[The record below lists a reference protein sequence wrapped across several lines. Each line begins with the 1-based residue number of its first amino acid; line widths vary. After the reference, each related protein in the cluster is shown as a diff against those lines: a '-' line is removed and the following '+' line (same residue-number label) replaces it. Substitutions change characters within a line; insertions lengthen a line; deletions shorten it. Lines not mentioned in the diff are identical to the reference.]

1 MYFLFGGEAKII
13 MMENKEVKVIR
24 PKKSKKAKKDKVP
37 KIPKLPKLP
46 KAKAPKKMVV
56 TKLTVGDKMVER
68 IQGWNQ
74 EFSVGDIFELI
85 DTANATEKVKSIK
98 SSSGDRLHVRKFA
111 NTSIHYYAM
120 PAIGANS
127 EQIVTLEYLRKENEN
142 EQEQEQEQEQEITY
156 QPPKVYRLV
165 R

>member
-1 MYFLFGGEAKII
+1 

-37 KIPKLPKLP
+37 KIPKIPKIPKLP

-68 IQGWNQ
+68 VQGWNQ
-74 EFSVGDIFELI
+74 EFSVGDIFEII
-85 DTANATEKVKSIK
+85 DSANATEKVKSIK

-127 EQIVTLEYLRKENEN
+127 EQIVTLEYLRKENEQN
-142 EQEQEQEQEQEITY
+142 KKTKI
-156 QPPKVYRLV
+156 PNSFLKFIA
-165 R
+165 